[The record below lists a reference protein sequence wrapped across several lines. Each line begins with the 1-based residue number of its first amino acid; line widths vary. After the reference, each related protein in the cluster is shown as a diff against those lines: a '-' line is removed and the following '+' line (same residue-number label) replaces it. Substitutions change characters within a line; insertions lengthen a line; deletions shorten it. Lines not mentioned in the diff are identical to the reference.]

1 MINEISLEDVAQNI
15 VCSSFNTNSV
25 DLSNVGQNVYKTAG
39 YIIISINKPV
49 FFVELQEK
57 INGN

>member
-1 MINEISLEDVAQNI
+1 MMNEINLKDVAQNI
-15 VCSSFNTNSV
+15 VCSSFNTNTI
-25 DLSNVGQNVYKTAG
+25 DLSNVGQNTYKTAS
-39 YIIISINKPV
+39 YMIVSINKPV